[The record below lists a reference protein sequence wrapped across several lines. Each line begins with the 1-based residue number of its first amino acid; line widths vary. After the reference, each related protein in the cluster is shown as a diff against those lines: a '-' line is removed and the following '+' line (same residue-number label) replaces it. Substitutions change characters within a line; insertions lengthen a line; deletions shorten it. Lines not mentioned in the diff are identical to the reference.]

1 MIGKPASASP
11 LSSRA
16 FREIWA
22 ANMIS
27 NLGGLVQLVGAAW
40 LMSALTTSEQMVTLV
55 QASTALPLMIVAP
68 WAGVVADRF
77 DRRKLMLVSQSFI
90 MIASFILAA
99 IAWLGGLNPWSLLGL
114 TFLIGCGTAL
124 KTPAWQAGVSEMV
137 PRAALA
143 NAIALNSVGFNL
155 ARSAGPA
162 LGGFIVAAGGAAAA
176 FIANAVSNIAMLL
189 ALSRWRREHAP
200 ATRAPEPMLRALRTG
215 IRHVAASPVL
225 RAVLP
230 RAALFGL
237 TSSAVQALL
246 PLVARHQ
253 MKGDAL
259 TYGLLLGAFGL
270 GAVAGGMSIR
280 GLRSRWTAEQLS
292 RRFALLF
299 ALGTLGVATSRLF
312 PLTAAALALNGAGW
326 VVAFSM
332 MNLTVQLNSPDWAL
346 ARILAI
352 YQMAAFGGV
361 AIGSWAI
368 GILADRFGV
377 SEALLISALLQ
388 VAVIILTARLQLREA
403 DEHG

>member
-1 MIGKPASASP
+1 
-11 LSSRA
+11 
-16 FREIWA
+16 
-22 ANMIS
+22 
-27 NLGGLVQLVGAAW
+27 
-40 LMSALTTSEQMVTLV
+40 VTLV

-77 DRRKLMLVSQSFI
+77 DRRRLMLVSQSFI
-90 MIASFILAA
+90 MTASFALAA
-99 IAWLGGLNPWSLLGL
+99 IAWLGGLNPWTLLGL

-143 NAIALNSVGFNL
+143 NAIALNSIGFNL

-176 FIANAVSNIAMLL
+176 FVANAVSNIAMLL
-189 ALSRWRREHAP
+189 ALSRWRREHVP
-200 ATRAPEPMLRALRTG
+200 ATHAPEPMLQAMWTG

-280 GLRSRWTAEQLS
+280 WLRSRWTAEQLS

-326 VVAFSM
+326 VVVFSM
-332 MNLTVQLNSPDWAL
+332 MNLTVQLNSPNWAL

-388 VAVIILTARLQLREA
+388 VAVIILTPRLQLREA

>member
-1 MIGKPASASP
+1 MIGTPASASP
-11 LSSRA
+11 LSSRP

-40 LMSALTTSEQMVTLV
+40 LMSSLTTSEQMVTLV

-68 WAGVVADRF
+68 WAGVVADRV
-77 DRRKLMLVSQSFI
+77 DRRRLMLVSQSFI
-90 MIASFILAA
+90 MIASFLLAA
-99 IAWLGGLNPWSLLGL
+99 IAWFGGLDPWSLLAL

-137 PRAALA
+137 PRAALE

-176 FIANAVSNIAMLL
+176 FAANAASNIAMLL

-200 ATRAPEPMLRALRTG
+200 ATRAPEPVLRALWTG
-215 IRHVAASPVL
+215 VHHVAKSPVL
-225 RAVLP
+225 RTVLP

-237 TSSAVQALL
+237 TASPVQAVL
-246 PLVARHQ
+246 PLVARQ
-253 MKGDAL
+253 PMKGDAL

-280 GLRSRWTAEQLS
+280 RLRSRWTAEQLS
-292 RRFALLF
+292 RGFALLF
-299 ALGTLGVATSRLF
+299 ALGTLGVATSRHF

-332 MNLTVQLNSPDWAL
+332 MNLTIQLNSPDWAL

-361 AIGSWAI
+361 AIGSWAT

-377 SEALLISALLQ
+377 SEALLIFALLQ
-388 VAVIILTARLQLREA
+388 VVVIILTARLQLSES
-403 DEHG
+403 DEHS